1 MYIYVCICLHKYI
14 NICMYICMC
23 AKLLQPC
30 LTLHNV
36 TDCSLPRSSV
46 HGVSQARILE
56 WVAIVYSRDI
66 CICACIYIYLNL
78 MMKRH
83 PLNPAG
89 NHFRQCSDSNIRQKS
104 IVKFN
109 LLVSLGSPKR
119 NQIHIVTEAFV
130 FWCTHTHRI
139 LWKRRGRRE

>member
-1 MYIYVCICLHKYI
+1 
-14 NICMYICMC
+14 
-23 AKLLQPC
+23 
-30 LTLHNV
+30 
-36 TDCSLPRSSV
+36 
-46 HGVSQARILE
+46 
-56 WVAIVYSRDI
+56 
-66 CICACIYIYLNL
+66 

-109 LLVSLGSPKR
+109 LLVSPDSPKR

-130 FWCTHTHRI
+130 FWCTHTQDSVEAQR
-139 LWKRRGRRE
+139 KT